1 MRSITRE
8 QRLYIVAGA
17 CLLFVISLFFNWF
30 KVDGANIDFT
40 AQDSVPSWWILLIFA
55 VVAGGIAL
63 ADAQRYELPAVV
75 RPATWVAALTG
86 FVFLVTLMFFLDP
99 PGGVDRSF
107 GLFLAILF
115 SLIAAAMSVMHWR
128 EESR

>member
-1 MRSITRE
+1 MRTITRE

-30 KVDGANIDFT
+30 KVANVDFS
-40 AQDSVPSWWILLIFA
+40 AQDSVPSWWLLLIFA
-55 VVAGGIAL
+55 VVAGVLAL
-63 ADAQRYELPAVV
+63 ADAQNYELPAVV
-75 RPATWVAALTG
+75 RPAAWMAALTG

-99 PGGVDRSF
+99 PGDLDRSF

-115 SLIAAAMSVMHWR
+115 SLVAAAVAVMNWR